1 MSTIVERV
9 KKGMVASALSLVSG
23 LVGAQAYPTQPI
35 RFIVPY
41 VPGGASDVAARLVTK
56 DIKATTSLTAVI
68 DNKPGAGA
76 QIGTRFVAEAAPD
89 GYTLGFFDN
98 SFVINPAL
106 VGDKL
111 PYDSTHGFKPVVELV
126 KMPFILEVNKDVK
139 ANTLEEFVKLL
150 KDNPGQFNYG
160 SAGNGSPVHFAMEQ
174 FKHAT
179 KVDIT
184 HIAYKG
190 GGPSLVG
197 LVGGETQATMA
208 TVASSLQYMKN
219 GRLKPLAVTG
229 SKRLPEL
236 PEVPTFAELGYP
248 EVDFSYSMGLFA
260 PKDTPDSVIEWL
272 SAAFNKELNREQT
285 KAQLATAGFQVVGG
299 LPQDYQAFIAAEI
312 PRWKRFV
319 NEVGV
324 KIE

>member
-1 MSTIVERV
+1 MNSVFGSL
-9 KKGMVASALSLVSG
+9 KKVMAVSALTVVSG
-23 LVGAQAYPTQPI
+23 LACAQSYPAKPV
-35 RFIVPY
+35 RFVVPY

-56 DIKATTSLTAVI
+56 DIQISAGLNAII

-76 QIGTRFVAEAAPD
+76 QIGTRFVADAAPD

-111 PYDSTHGFKPVVELV
+111 PYDAARDFKPVVELV

-139 ANTLEEFVKLL
+139 ADTLQEFIKLL
-150 KDNPGQFNYG
+150 KDNPGKFNFG

-174 FKHAT
+174 FRHAS

-184 HIAYKG
+184 HIPYKG

-197 LVGGETQATMA
+197 LIGGETQATMA
-208 TVASSLQYMKN
+208 TVASSLQYIQN
-219 GRLKPLAVTG
+219 GQLKPLAVTS

-236 PEVPTFAELGYP
+236 PDVPTFAELGYP
-248 EVDFSYSMGLFA
+248 QVDFSYSLGLFA
-260 PKDTPDSVIEWL
+260 PKAAPDSVVQWL
-272 SAAFNKELNREQT
+272 SDAFNKELNREEAKT
-285 KAQLATAGFQVVGG
+285 RLAKAGFLVVGG
-299 LPQDYQAFIAAEI
+299 VPQDYQAFIGSEI
-312 PRWKRFV
+312 PRWKKFV
-319 NEVGV
+319 EEVGV
-324 KIE
+324 KVE